1 MKRRRLYY
9 KRSYIQEFKHKS
21 SWGQSQK
28 TQHRYK
34 QSGNSNS
41 ASKRP
46 SYSYSHSKYTGLFV
60 RQNMLKHLKKVCD
73 CGGVIDD
80 DGEFGQVIQRQGD
93 HRKFLFNFLISE
105 KTVPEENM
113 GVDG

>member
-1 MKRRRLYY
+1 
-9 KRSYIQEFKHKS
+9 
-21 SWGQSQK
+21 
-28 TQHRYK
+28 
-34 QSGNSNS
+34 
-41 ASKRP
+41 
-46 SYSYSHSKYTGLFV
+46 
-60 RQNMLKHLKKVCD
+60 MLKHLKKVCD